1 MEEFKKYL
9 LNKKHNFEMV
19 LFLKLIVNFL
29 DDNNIR
35 YYLAGGTLL
44 GAIRNNGIIPWDDDI
59 DICILEEDEN
69 KLNKLIITAINY
81 GIELIY
87 QPTGK
92 TGKLNTFIMYPI
104 YKTEYTIFCDVFIY
118 KNTGNNIYNFKEE
131 FYAKLLPGREITL
144 NDFLNSKKKR
154 IYDFE
159 VNIIDNYERHLQN
172 CFKNYNELCIIYPM
186 HTNSSIK
193 KKLTFQ
199 GTNYASYKYEINL
212 EELNSRIEKI
222 LTTINEINNINFDVN
237 FYRQNNEDISW
248 YTDDA
253 LTIHWIKYGY
263 YEGRKSHS

>member
-1 MEEFKKYL
+1 YL
-9 LNKKHNFEMV
+9 F
-19 LFLKLIVNFL
+19 
-29 DDNNIR
+29 
-35 YYLAGGTLL
+35 GGTLL

-87 QPTGK
+87 QPFGK
-92 TGKLNTFIMYPI
+92 KNIGRLNTFIMYPI

-131 FYAKLLPGREITL
+131 FYAKLLPGREIAL

-172 CFKNYNELCIIYPM
+172 CFKKNYNELCIIYPQ

-193 KKLTFQ
+193 KKLTFK
-199 GTNYASYKYEINL
+199 GTEYASYQYE
-212 EELNSRIEKI
+212 
-222 LTTINEINNINFDVN
+222 
-237 FYRQNNEDISW
+237 
-248 YTDDA
+248 
-253 LTIHWIKYGY
+253 
-263 YEGRKSHS
+263 